1 MYKDI
6 EEIYKKKSPYNR
18 IKIRMFWVY
27 LLAIPFLLTFNYY
40 KSYFMM
46 IITIVIVILVMKKI
60 SEKVLNEKLYFS
72 FNNQDKGKVPLNKI
86 VEAKEKILFVNY
98 LKIKSL
104 YNKETIKCLL
114 NHYRCYIKPKIV
126 GGNFLSI
133 LSIIISILLAFISKD
148 GFDFNSFSTSLPYLL
163 SIIFLFWIVYYP
175 VSKITKIKKFFN
187 GEDGMIE
194 RLENIFSELYIEY
207 EKRNN
212 ENNGIKAQKQEYKN
226 KKKKNKKKNKKR

>member
-27 LLAIPFLLTFNYY
+27 LLSIPFLLTFNYY

-46 IITIVIVILVMKKI
+46 IAAIGIVMLVMKKI

-72 FNNQDKGKVPLNKI
+72 FNNKEKVPLNKI
-86 VEAKEKILFVNY
+86 IESKEKILFIDY

-114 NHYRCYIKPKIV
+114 EHYRCYIKPKII

-133 LSIIISILLAFISKD
+133 LSIIISVLLAFISKD
-148 GFDFNSFSTSLPYLL
+148 GFDFNRFSTSLPYLL
-163 SIIFLFWIVYYP
+163 SIIFLFGIVYYP
-175 VSKITKIKKFFN
+175 ISKITKIKKFFT

-194 RLENIFSELYIEY
+194 RLESIFSELYVEFD
-207 EKRNN
+207 
-212 ENNGIKAQKQEYKN
+212 ENNSIEKSKKEFKKIKISKTKKS
-226 KKKKNKKKNKKR
+226 KKK

>member
-6 EEIYKKKSPYNR
+6 EKIYKKKSPYNR
-18 IKIRMFWVY
+18 IKIRMFLVY
-27 LLAIPFLLTFNYY
+27 LLAIPFLLSFNYY
-40 KSYFMM
+40 KCYFMM
-46 IITIVIVILVMKKI
+46 GVIIVIIILVMKKI

-72 FNNQDKGKVPLNKI
+72 FNNQDKNKVPLNQI
-86 VEAKEKILFVNY
+86 IEAKEKILFIDY

-114 NHYRCYIKPKIV
+114 EHYRCYIKQKII

-133 LSIIISILLAFISKD
+133 LSIIISVLLAFISKD

-163 SIIFLFWIVYYP
+163 SIIFLFGIVYYP
-175 VSKITKIKKFFN
+175 ISKITEIKKFFT

-194 RLENIFSELYIEY
+194 RLESIFSELYVEFD
-207 EKRNN
+207 
-212 ENNGIKAQKQEYKN
+212 ENNRIEKSKKELKKIKINKSEKS
-226 KKKKNKKKNKKR
+226 KKK